1 MLMLH
6 LQEMI
11 ATYKRKEKKSK
22 KALNLPWG
30 ATSLK
35 SPSSNITLKF
45 FNLIEK

>member
-11 ATYKRKEKKSK
+11 ATKEKKKKSK

-35 SPSSNITLKF
+35 SPSSNITLKI